1 MKTRFLPILAAI
13 GLATNAN
20 AANILI
26 TKFDFDNSRAPY
38 TTMKATLEAAGHT
51 ATIVDART
59 GGSLA
64 AALGA
69 ASYDQVYLWD
79 LSENLY
85 LNATDTAAL
94 GSFWS
99 SHRGL
104 VVDSRSYGYYFQGTD
119 PSEQAL
125 LRNVAANFGLTGGGV
140 WVGTDHNPNWT
151 NNGNAFLTAIGVNPI
166 TGSYGDPVNFADPS
180 SVLLS
185 GVTPTALWGGGET
198 VGSVPLGVQ
207 PNGVEMFLHF
217 GHIRADQSILPYISA
232 SFPLSGPQPPSG
244 VPDGGSTA
252 LMLVGALV
260 ALVGARRAQR

>member
-64 AALGA
+64 TALGA
-69 ASYDQVYLWD
+69 ASYDQVYLFD
-79 LSENLY
+79 LTSALY
-85 LNATDTAAL
+85 LNATDTSAL
-94 GSFWS
+94 SSFWS
-99 SHRGL
+99 THKGL

-140 WVGTDHNPNWT
+140 WVGTDHNPVWT
-151 NNGNAFLTAIGVNPI
+151 NNGNAFLT
-166 TGSYGDPVNFADPS
+166 
-180 SVLLS
+180 L
-185 GVTPTALWGGGET
+185 
-198 VGSVPLGVQ
+198 
-207 PNGVEMFLHF
+207 
-217 GHIRADQSILPYISA
+217 RPYCSQ
-232 SFPLSGPQPPSG
+232 G
-244 VPDGGSTA
+244 
-252 LMLVGALV
+252 
-260 ALVGARRAQR
+260 